1 MVNEFTNQ
9 QVLGYLILNG
19 MCAYIRNKVDEPS
32 RKTPQSVSRFF
43 KAKKLKMNQHML
55 SMHFLWHP
63 LYLDWKKDQVEWGNV
78 AALHNSFKVSV
89 KKEDIVFSF

>member
-1 MVNEFTNQ
+1 
-9 QVLGYLILNG
+9 

-32 RKTPQSVSRFF
+32 GNNPQSVSSFF

-63 LYLDWKKDQVEWGNV
+63 LYLDWKKDQVECENV
-78 AALHNSFKVSV
+78 AELHNPFKVSV
-89 KKEDIVFSF
+89 KEDIVFTF